1 MCGNR
6 THGIY
11 QNRYR
16 EATPSCLGDMMMRT
30 YANKNIWA
38 VLKQEMKNCNI
49 TKTFPRADVWAR
61 GQLFRTT
68 VADSTVAAQHGGSC
82 AETKTVRAQEGK
94 VPTSLGGRWAK
105 NQTCRKLPQK
115 AKSTSTGEIKHP
127 ECSPPQRQTPNFS
140 RWIHRDVGVHVK
152 NSWLFFFFISFTSLN
167 EHALFFKITKGQ
179 RQCGTEPYL
188 SPLSDLSWGHVYAH
202 TCLFWG
208 RDMLDHAL
216 LCFGPK
222 TTEESTK
229 QKECFGSCVE
239 LGLPHPEPSQLAI
252 FYLLL

>member
-30 YANKNIWA
+30 YANKSIRA

-68 VADSTVAAQHGGSC
+68 VADSTVAAQHRGSC

-105 NQTCRKLPQK
+105 NETCRKLPQK

-152 NSWLFFFFISFTSLN
+152 NSWLFFFYLLHFLEWACIIFQNHKRTKAVWNRAIFITSVWPL
-167 EHALFFKITKGQ
+167 LRT
-179 RQCGTEPYL
+179 CLCTYL
-188 SPLSDLSWGHVYAH
+188 SVLGE
-202 TCLFWG
+202 G
-208 RDMLDHAL
+208 HAL

-252 FYLLL
+252 FHLLL

>member
-152 NSWLFFFFISFTSLN
+152 NSWLFFLSPSLPWMSMHYFSKSQKDKGSVEQSHIYHLCLTSL
-167 EHALFFKITKGQ
+167 E
-179 RQCGTEPYL
+179 
-188 SPLSDLSWGHVYAH
+188 
-202 TCLFWG
+202 
-208 RDMLDHAL
+208 DMFMHILV
-216 LCFGPK
+216 CFGGGTCW
-222 TTEESTK
+222 TTHS
-229 QKECFGSCVE
+229 FV
-239 LGLPHPEPSQLAI
+239 LGLRPQRRAPSRRNALGAVLSSACLIQSPRS
-252 FYLLL
+252 

>member
-30 YANKNIWA
+30 YANKSIRA

-152 NSWLFFFFISFTSLN
+152 NSWLFF
-167 EHALFFKITKGQ
+167 
-179 RQCGTEPYL
+179 
-188 SPLSDLSWGHVYAH
+188 
-202 TCLFWG
+202 
-208 RDMLDHAL
+208 
-216 LCFGPK
+216 
-222 TTEESTK
+222 
-229 QKECFGSCVE
+229 
-239 LGLPHPEPSQLAI
+239 
-252 FYLLL
+252 